1 MTTTELCELFSAEI
15 AKTFDNNREI
25 LMKNMLLGT
34 SENMTKEQIYVKMF
48 ENTMVLSANLSAQ
61 VVITGLVSLG
71 IISQEALDSA
81 KVKPQ
86 LHLVKSS
93 PENSG
98 HPEE

>member
-71 IISQEALDSA
+71 IIPQEALDSA